1 MTTGFQTPSGNIVCN
16 AGPASS
22 APHARPLL
30 ACTVLSEA
38 TAARGQKVWSLFATG
53 RPLVGFIMGNAA
65 TDVPALAYGR
75 LWRWRGFVC
84 ASRKAGLT
92 CRSRAAHGFVLAV
105 RSSTCSSDI
114 RGVDSDESLGELLHD
129 ALREPVPR
137 EARKRLRR
145 ATVAV
150 DDRVGA

>member
-1 MTTGFQTPSGNIVCN
+1 VRALVLVGALVASVAASGAAAVPAPIVTTGFQTPSGNIVCN

-38 TAARGQKVWSLFATG
+38 TAARGQKLWSLFATG

-92 CRSRAAHGFVLAV
+92 CRNRAAHGFVL
-105 RSSTCSSDI
+105 S
-114 RGVDSDESLGELLHD
+114 
-129 ALREPVPR
+129 
-137 EARKRLRR
+137 R
-145 ATVAV
+145 AQQ
-150 DDRVGA
+150 RVF